1 MLTGRIKIQ
10 IIVFVVISL
19 MTTTYLGIKYVGI
32 NLFGSGYEVTA
43 TLPDAGG
50 IFTNGE
56 VTYRG
61 VPVGR
66 IKHLEATKD
75 GLEAVLHIDD
85 TAASI
90 PADATVSVANR
101 SAIGE
106 QYIDLA
112 GTNVNGKVLANGD
125 RIHGTAASLP
135 PAIDGLLRTARDFTE
150 SVPQGSLKT
159 VIDESYD
166 ASRGAGAKL
175 ARLLDTSQQFVE
187 SADKNFLVTAGL
199 IQNSSTVLATQQ
211 ESAAS
216 IMSFSSDL
224 NLLAA
229 TLSDSDG
236 DLRTLIDNSPAAAR
250 EIYRLFDQVGT
261 PLGILMSNLVSTAQ
275 IFGTNSAGIEDAFIR
290 IPGAVSVGWAVNGSG
305 GMNLGLA
312 QTYFD
317 PLPCTSGYGGTQLRR
332 GLDTT
337 PGAPFNT
344 NAGCTVS
351 PASGTNVRGP
361 KSVAAAATS
370 AAAARVSVASSMADL
385 MGGAQ

>member
-1 MLTGRIKIQ
+1 MLTGRIRIQ
-10 IIVFVVISL
+10 VVVFVVISL
-19 MTTTYLGIKYVGI
+19 MTTSYLGIKYVGI

-66 IKHLEATKD
+66 IKELTATED
-75 GLEAVLHIDD
+75 GLEAVLHIDE

-90 PADATVSVANR
+90 PADATVTVANR

-112 GTNVNGKVLANGD
+112 GTNVNGKSLANGD
-125 RIHGTAASLP
+125 RIRGTAASLP
-135 PAIDGLLRTARDFTE
+135 PAIDGLLSTARDFTE
-150 SVPQGSLKT
+150 SVPQDSLKT

-166 ASRGAGAKL
+166 ASQGAGAKL

-187 SADKNFLVTAGL
+187 TADKNFLVTAGL
-199 IQNSSTVLATQQ
+199 IENSSTVLATQQ

-224 NLLAA
+224 DLLAA
-229 TLSDSDG
+229 TLRDSDG
-236 DLRTLIDNSPAAAR
+236 DLRALIDHSPAAAR
-250 EIYRLFDQVGT
+250 EVYRLFDQVGT

-275 IFGTNSAGIEDAFIR
+275 IFGTNSAGVEDALIR
-290 IPGAVSVGWAVNGSG
+290 FPGALSVGWAVNGSG

-317 PLPCTSGYGGTQLRR
+317 PLPCTSGYAGTPVRP

-344 NAGCTVS
+344 KAGCTAS
-351 PASGTNVRGP
+351 TASGTNVRGP
-361 KSVAAAATS
+361 KSVATAAPTPG
-370 AAAARVSVASSMADL
+370 AARVNVASSMADL